1 MTLTKNG
8 QIGQGKERMSRRH
21 GGRPGYGWS
30 LRQQGGYRPPSPVR
44 YYRVSRKIE
53 PTSEH
58 SIKSNLERARKE
70 GWSVNAKCHF
80 CGREGKIKAQELIL
94 KFNLSKDM
102 RLEDIK
108 NKYKEKTCPNC
119 KRINTTRYHY
129 TA

>member
-1 MTLTKNG
+1 
-8 QIGQGKERMSRRH
+8 MSRRH

-70 GWSVNAKCHF
+70 GWSVMQNVIF
-80 CGREGKIKAQELIL
+80 VEER
-94 KFNLSKDM
+94 
-102 RLEDIK
+102 K
-108 NKYKEKTCPNC
+108 NKS
-119 KRINTTRYHY
+119 
-129 TA
+129 